1 MKEIKQLSVL
11 ENLESAK
18 QYRRWLISLAS
29 ELFKNEVFELGSGI
43 GLYARE
49 ILAADDTKQIS
60 KYHVTEI
67 DDESLMILRERFK
80 DEQRVKIHNL
90 NFELQIGQNAN
101 SFLSWNVLEH
111 INDDVAALKLANK
124 VCIPGSSVFALVP
137 AMPFAYSKFD
147 RELHHFRR
155 YTKTELLSKA
165 KLAGLKEV
173 EVHYVNGI
181 GILNWYVFV
190 KVLNLRPKNN
200 LLLKI
205 YDQVVVP
212 VQVMIERKIGLPFGQ
227 SLVLRAKTT

>member
-43 GLYARE
+43 GLYAR
-49 ILAADDTKQIS
+49 D
-60 KYHVTEI
+60 
-67 DDESLMILRERFK
+67 
-80 DEQRVKIHNL
+80 
-90 NFELQIGQNAN
+90 
-101 SFLSWNVLEH
+101 FLSWNVLEH

-212 VQVMIERKIGLPFGQ
+212 VQVKIERKIGLPFGQ